1 MLLSPTYYVCLF
13 SDPKSS
19 ILMNQPPS
27 SHVVKTVGYLS
38 VSGSQGK
45 NFFDLV
51 MRNVEYLV
59 WFFQLNKYSTLV
71 MDDMPEALII
81 AHF

>member
-1 MLLSPTYYVCLF
+1 MPRYAIVSYLLCLFF

-19 ILMNQPPS
+19 VLMNQPPS
-27 SHVVKTVGYLS
+27 PHVVKTVGYLS

-51 MRNVEYLV
+51 MRNVESRIFGLI
-59 WFFQLNKYSTLV
+59 FST
-71 MDDMPEALII
+71 EQ
-81 AHF
+81 